1 MPKSGNIA
9 FVYSATGEKLRK
21 TLVPL
26 KANGQIETQE
36 AIDVTDYMGEY
47 IYRNNILSRI
57 INTEGACV
65 RQSNGSFVYEY
76 DMKDHLGNT
85 RVTFSD
91 VNNDWTIDPNT
102 EVSQINHYYP
112 YGLTM
117 VGNWNGQGGANKYQ
131 YNSKEWNGD
140 YGLDWNDYGARF
152 YDPAVVRWWNLDPE
166 CESGDQ
172 PSVNPYHYVYNNPI
186 SHTDPNGKEPEG
198 CCGGIV
204 EQATAR
210 MTGLVVAGVDNL
222 LGTNLRDVVGSASFG
237 QGSLRAEF
245 DAAVTQGDKLS
256 LTIGGALIGQSVLT
270 AEAGGLLT
278 ASVVGSEVG
287 IPALA
292 VAGVEAVAG
301 TALSVNAA
309 RNLQNSQVKA
319 NADDVTHQTYT
330 KENKKTGEVYSGRTS
345 GKGTPAENVADRDKG
360 HHMNEKGFGPAKLDK
375 SSPNKSAIRGREQQL
390 IDKNGGAKSQGGT
403 SGNAIN
409 GIGDKN
415 PKKGHYMGE
424 AKKLK

>member
-112 YGLTM
+112 YGLNM
-117 VGNWNGQGGANKYQ
+117 VGNWNGQNGQNKYQ
-131 YNSKEWNGD
+131 YNNKEWNDD
-140 YGLDWNDYGARF
+140 YGLGWNDYGARF

-172 PSVNPYHYVYNNPI
+172 PSVNPYHYVYDNPI
-186 SHTDPNGKEPEG
+186 RHTDPNGREPDD
-198 CCGGIV
+198 IV
-204 EQATAR
+204 
-210 MTGLVVAGVDNL
+210 
-222 LGTNLRDVVGSASFG
+222 LRGANNS
-237 QGSLRAEF
+237 
-245 DAAVTQGDKLS
+245 S
-256 LTIGGALIGQSVLT
+256 LTIKTDLIDVSVDIGSLVGDLGGNRSVSGDDILQAALDLVGLADPTPISDGINAGISAKKGNWGDAAISSISIFPYLGDFAKVGKVEKDLKIVKNAMFDITSAGKKVDLSTGQKLGPSGKPMVHT
-270 AEAGGLLT
+270 IEKSSKKEAKD
-278 ASVVGSEVG
+278 
-287 IPALA
+287 
-292 VAGVEAVAG
+292 
-301 TALSVNAA
+301 AA
-309 RNLQNSQVKA
+309 R
-319 NADDVTHQTYT
+319 H
-330 KENKKTGEVYSGRTS
+330 
-345 GKGTPAENVADRDKG
+345 DRS
-360 HHMNEKGFGPAKLDK
+360 N
-375 SSPNKSAIRGREQQL
+375 
-390 IDKNGGAKSQGGT
+390 GAKST
-403 SGNAIN
+403 PVKHTK
-409 GIGDKN
+409 D
-415 PKKGHYMGE
+415 
-424 AKKLK
+424 